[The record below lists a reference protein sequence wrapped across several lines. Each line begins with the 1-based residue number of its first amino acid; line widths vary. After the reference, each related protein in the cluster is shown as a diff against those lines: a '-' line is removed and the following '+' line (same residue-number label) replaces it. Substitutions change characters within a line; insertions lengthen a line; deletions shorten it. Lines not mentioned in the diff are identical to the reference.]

1 MAAFFYR
8 FAGKPEVTQ
17 PSSFQDVDPSNMF
30 YKEISWMQVS
40 GISTGWN
47 DDTFRPYQ
55 PIDRGAIAAFIYRY
69 KNGTK

>member
-1 MAAFFYR
+1 
-8 FAGKPEVTQ
+8 
-17 PSSFQDVDPSNMF
+17 
-30 YKEISWMQVS
+30 MQVS